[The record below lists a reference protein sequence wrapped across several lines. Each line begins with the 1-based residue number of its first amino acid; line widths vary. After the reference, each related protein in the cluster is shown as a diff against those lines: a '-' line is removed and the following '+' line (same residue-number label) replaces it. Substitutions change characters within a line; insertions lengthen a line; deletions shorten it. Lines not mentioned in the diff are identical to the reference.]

1 MPRSP
6 SLLAAGLA
14 VALILPAPVLAQG
27 GPEEAYRASWASGF
41 TPADPGAERF
51 RSRILLEEFRAFL
64 EEEPEMA
71 ADMLDYMTALYREL
85 QEAAEPGAIEVLEQA
100 ADRVVLEVEFRGRN
114 GPLPEGLPR
123 SATVEMLLEADGWK
137 VGREGFS
144 GSIGGGG
151 DGGGYEDPCPAG
163 TVLGDTSAPH
173 TLQLQKDGG
182 VVQLHFNE
190 ALLLKDGDDLT
201 LRLPVMGSSQM
212 EVRVRRGAATPG
224 DHGASLEGMLASGG
238 CPGFPETLLYDEPPV
253 LFTWQAA
260 TAPGTA
266 DVDFDVSAPDGG
278 EMALVSGSL
287 QAVPVVDVTP
297 GPLLPGSFLLAFDDE
312 VNPDR
317 GAVLHH
323 PAEARL
329 EISLEYSRGNG
340 GGSSSFSVNEFTGG
354 PGVYVGDV
362 RFGAVQ
368 LAVVEEF
375 GGGRIRM
382 ELREIPEEDFSGGEP
397 DLATALGMGILR
409 ARVVTDRV
417 VEIPALGAL
426 AY

>member
-1 MPRSP
+1 MPRTA

-14 VALILPAPVLAQG
+14 VALILPAHVLAQG
-27 GPEEAYRASWASGF
+27 GPEEAYRASWASGL

-85 QEAAEPGAIEVLEQA
+85 QEAAEPGAIEVVEQA
-100 ADRVVLEVEFRGRN
+100 ADRVVLEVEFRGKE

-123 SATVEMLLEADGWK
+123 SATVEMLLEADGWR
-137 VGREGFS
+137 VGREAFS

-151 DGGGYEDPCPAG
+151 DGGAYEDPCPAG

-173 TLQLQKDGG
+173 TLQVQKEGG
-182 VVQLHFNE
+182 VVQLHFHD
-190 ALLLKDGDDLT
+190 ALLLKKGDDLT
-201 LRLPVMGSSQM
+201 LKLPVMGSSQM
-212 EVRVRRGAATPG
+212 GVQVLRGAAAPG

-238 CPGFPETLLYDEPPV
+238 CPGFPGTLLYDEPPV
-253 LFTWQAA
+253 LFTWRAGS
-260 TAPGTA
+260 TPGTA
-266 DVDFDVSAPDGG
+266 EVDFDVAAPDGG
-278 EMALVSGSL
+278 MALVSGSL

-323 PAEARL
+323 PSEARL

-340 GGSSSFSVNEFTGG
+340 GGSSSFHVQEFTGA

-382 ELREIPEEDFSGGEP
+382 ELREIPEEDFTGGEP

-417 VEIPALGAL
+417 VEIPALGPL
-426 AY
+426 VY